1 MENKATSAIAR
12 ATLNEWLTELT
23 GYLVSKLG
31 HSQPIDDLAQEAG
44 LRLYRGLASGKVYG
58 DPKAY
63 LFQVARNLAVDVVR
77 ENLPYSMGLDVQQMV
92 VCEGSQQA
100 EEPALIVD
108 GEPVWL
114 CDLVEWLPE
123 ALAKLSLNHRRAIEL
138 HYVEGRSCQEMA
150 NTIGVSVDAAKVRLC
165 RGRRA
170 LEKVLSQ
177 RVSRQRSAELAGV
190 ARGVS

>member
-92 VCEGSQQA
+92 VCEDSQQA

-170 LEKVLSQ
+170 LEKGLSQ